1 MLSMSENDNLQN
13 VRKLNFSLAEAAQAL
28 GVSQSLLRLEAH
40 RGNLKTIR
48 IGRRVLIPRAEVMQ
62 RAGLDHE

>member
-1 MLSMSENDNLQN
+1 MRNKGTPPS

-28 GVSQSLLRLEAH
+28 GVSPSLLRLEAQ
-40 RGNLKTIR
+40 RGKLKTVR

-62 RAGLDHE
+62 RAGLDGQA